1 MMQMLADIPDVDPV
15 GAALNHFGS
24 DLPRHT
30 AEKHNVSLEAAQRYL
45 LPKPGPKVHRDLGDQ
60 LE

>member
-1 MMQMLADIPDVDPV
+1 MQVLADIPYVDPV
-15 GAALNHFGS
+15 SAALNHSGN

-45 LPKPGPKVHRDLGDQ
+45 SPKPTPKVHRDLRDQ